1 MTNEIQNT
9 VETNTAQITTPET
22 PAPTETNIPQQ
33 TPPAQ
38 SATTQTVSLET
49 INTPPQKEHF
59 LEKGI
64 KNIVNFIAK
73 ITGQPNPQGGT
84 ASQMTPQNQT
94 SEASTPISTTHAKTG
109 KSFFD
114 NLVAST
120 QKLLNKTEEF
130 ATNAAEKTKNLTQAV
145 RSASE
150 KVVNKTNSVIEKG
163 IAIGEK
169 VRERTESTLEKG
181 MDFGRNLQTTMTDG
195 AQQFKGDP
203 VEATGTVG
211 KGVVKSTAQLGKD
224 L

>member
-1 MTNEIQNT
+1 MEANTLQNT
-9 VETNTAQITTPET
+9 AAQMPATAETNLPE
-22 PAPTETNIPQQ
+22 Q
-33 TPPAQ
+33 TPPQ
-38 SATTQTVSLET
+38 TGSPQTVSLES
-49 INTPPQKEHF
+49 INTPQRKEHF

-73 ITGQPNPQGGT
+73 ITGQPSPQGGNT
-84 ASQMTPQNQT
+84 SSVTPQ
-94 SEASTPISTTHAKTG
+94 SAASAATPQAQPRTG
-109 KSFFD
+109 KTFFD

-130 ATNAAEKTKNLTQAV
+130 ATTAAEKTKNLTQAV
-145 RSASE
+145 RSAPE
-150 KVVNKTNSVIEKG
+150 KVVDKTNSVIEKG
-163 IAIGEK
+163 IAIGER
-169 VRERTESTLEKG
+169 VRERTENTLEKG

>member
-1 MTNEIQNT
+1 MTNETQSTMEANTLQNT
-9 VETNTAQITTPET
+9 AAQMPATAETNLPE
-22 PAPTETNIPQQ
+22 Q
-33 TPPAQ
+33 TPPQ
-38 SATTQTVSLET
+38 TGSPQTVSLES
-49 INTPPQKEHF
+49 INTPQRKEHF

-73 ITGQPNPQGGT
+73 ITGQPSPQGGNT
-84 ASQMTPQNQT
+84 SSVTPQ
-94 SEASTPISTTHAKTG
+94 SAASAATPQAQPRTG
-109 KSFFD
+109 KTFFD

-130 ATNAAEKTKNLTQAV
+130 ATTAAEKTKNLTQAV
-145 RSASE
+145 RSAPE
-150 KVVNKTNSVIEKG
+150 KVVDKTNSVIEKG
-163 IAIGEK
+163 IAIGER
-169 VRERTESTLEKG
+169 VRERTENTLEKG

>member
-1 MTNEIQNT
+1 MEANTLQNT
-9 VETNTAQITTPET
+9 AAQMPAAAETNLPE
-22 PAPTETNIPQQ
+22 Q
-33 TPPAQ
+33 TPPQ
-38 SATTQTVSLET
+38 TGSPQTVSLES
-49 INTPPQKEHF
+49 INTPQRKEHF

-73 ITGQPNPQGGT
+73 ITGQPSPQGGNT
-84 ASQMTPQNQT
+84 SSVTPQ
-94 SEASTPISTTHAKTG
+94 SAASAATPPTATPQAQPRTG
-109 KSFFD
+109 KTFFD

-130 ATNAAEKTKNLTQAV
+130 ATTAAEKTKNLTQAV
-145 RSASE
+145 RSAPE
-150 KVVNKTNSVIEKG
+150 KVVDKTNSVIEKG
-163 IAIGEK
+163 IAIGER
-169 VRERTESTLEKG
+169 VRERTENTLEKG